1 MRFEANTLYLSGELT
16 RHTVSDLLTQLERI
30 KPERLGAID
39 LAEVEFIDSAGVAFL
54 DELHWRFRTDAPRLV
69 NIGEDISDAIDTFS
83 DKSEPISGYPHQEN
97 FILRIGAFLYKMA
110 DTFVEGL
117 YLFADIAFWSVHD
130 ILSNKGQRKGSV
142 IQQSLLIGVD
152 AVGIIALLS
161 LVLGLIIALQSAAQ
175 LRQFGVGIFIADLI
189 SISMVREMGPMITA
203 IILAGRSGSA
213 IASEIASMKIS
224 EEVDALKMM
233 AINPIRFVV
242 VPKMHAITICMPL
255 LVTMS
260 ILIGIAGGLLIAVT
274 YLNLS
279 VVSYYNQAL
288 NALILKD
295 IVVGLGKS
303 VVFAWVIVAV
313 GSYYG
318 FRVSGGA
325 EDVGKATTQS
335 VVASIF
341 YIILLNAIFSLI
353 FYFG

>member
-1 MRFEANTLYLSGELT
+1 MRFEANTLFLSGEIT
-16 RHTVSDLLTQLERI
+16 RHTVSGLLTQLERVR
-30 KPERLGAID
+30 PGQLEAID

-54 DELHWRFRTDAPRLV
+54 DELRWRYRSDAPRLV
-69 NIGEDISDAIDTFS
+69 NIGDDISDAIETFS
-83 DKSEPISGYPHQEN
+83 DSAEPISGYPQQEN
-97 FILRIGAFLYKMA
+97 FIVRIGSFLVKMA

-130 ILSNKGQRKGSV
+130 IFSKKGQRRGSV

-189 SISMVREMGPMITA
+189 SISMVREMGPMMTA
-203 IILAGRSGSA
+203 IILAGRSGSS

-224 EEVDALKMM
+224 EEIDALKMM

-260 ILIGIAGGLLIAVT
+260 ILIGIVGGLLIAVT

-279 VVSYYNQAL
+279 VTSFYNQAL

-303 VVFAWVIVAV
+303 VVFAWVIVVV

-318 FRVSGGA
+318 FQVKGGA

-341 YIILLNAIFSLI
+341 YIILLDAIFSLI